1 MSLGTV
7 SGKVRVSAQ
16 EVARITSSLGTQV
29 SSLLYGDF
37 KNRDEESFSVSG
49 LQSSLEKFASLA
61 GYRKPEYIIG
71 RIETQSD
78 TDGLNLYQKAT
89 RAITTF
95 VSQSGQE
102 KGVIID
108 GYDNVKGELR
118 SALPS
123 QPVMYNTSITNT
135 RVRQP
140 DVLTMRV
147 YVTNIN
153 TDDIID
159 NIAQTLSNSLGGVK
173 KLVLGSE
180 QTRVQRAL
188 SNLEWIKDY
197 GKPFKVYT
205 THKVYENMLIQS
217 ILPVNDQKTNDMLVA
232 DITFKEIIFSKSLN
246 GSSNVPA
253 RTKPSEIISTLAS
266 KWF

>member
-1 MSLGTV
+1 MSLGVV
-7 SGKVRVSAQ
+7 SGKVRANVQKGARFSA
-16 EVARITSSLGTQV
+16 SLGTQV
-29 SSLLYGDF
+29 FSALYGDF
-37 KNRDEESFSVSG
+37 KRRDDEDFSVSG
-49 LQSSLEKFASLA
+49 LQSSLEQVASLA

-71 RIETQSD
+71 KIETQSD
-78 TDGLNLYQKAT
+78 TTGLNLYQKVAK
-89 RAITTF
+89 AITTF
-95 VSQSGQE
+95 ITQSGQE

-123 QPVMYNTSITNT
+123 QPVMYNTSVTNT

-159 NIAQTLSNSLGGVK
+159 NIAQTLSNSLGGIK
-173 KLVLGSE
+173 KLILGSE
-180 QTRVQRAL
+180 QTRAQRAL
-188 SNLEWIKDY
+188 SNLEWIKDN

-205 THKVYENMLIQS
+205 SHKVYENMLIQS

-232 DITFKEIIFSKSLN
+232 DITFKEIIFSTALN
-246 GSSNVPA
+246 GTSNVPA